1 MSHAERIENE
11 IDFLLWLSLNLLPK
25 EQYVRSEITKRVQHL
40 EKELSELTGTDYDE
54 D

>member
-11 IDFLLWLSLNLLPK
+11 IDFLMWVDLNLLPE
-25 EQYVRSEITKRVQHL
+25 EQYIRSEITERVQHL
-40 EKELSELTGTDYDE
+40 EKELCELTGADYDE

>member
-11 IDFLLWLSLNLLPK
+11 IDFLVWVDLNLRLK
-25 EQYVRSEITKRVQHL
+25 EQYVRSELSKRIEYL
-40 EKELSELTGTDYDE
+40 EKELCELTGTDYDE